1 MTGRLAVF
9 QGILRV
15 YLVGRGGRGGEK
27 GRQEKGI
34 FEGVDKKTGNAYKIE
49 PCRRNL
55 NRPPGGGEEGGLTG
69 KAFWGRIKRFARIRE
84 EKRPE
89 RAGIVDN

>member
-15 YLVGRGGRGGEK
+15 YLVVRGGRGEEK

-55 NRPPGGGEEGGLTG
+55 NRPPGGGEEGGVD
-69 KAFWGRIKRFARIRE
+69 RE
-84 EKRPE
+84 
-89 RAGIVDN
+89 GLLG